1 MRLFDFFRQFDVL
14 TCVRQNNQR
23 KVYIGPGNELIYQ
36 IQSKKNKV
44 GDVGIVSKV
53 LFSPKKKTQG
63 AKGDPED
70 ESEEQPEQSG
80 RCCSFLWKKI
90 VNIFFNKTDRM
101 NPQIVE
107 NARNVIDRRKDDQKE
122 TLDMELCIN
131 RIERLESSIV
141 ALTRK
146 LQHSY

>member
-1 MRLFDFFRQFDVL
+1 MRLFDFFGQFDVL
-14 TCVRQNNQR
+14 TSVRQNNQR

-36 IQSKKNKV
+36 IQSNKNKS

-53 LFSPKKKTQG
+53 LFSPKKKPQG
-63 AKGDPED
+63 QQGDPLD
-70 ESEEQPEQSG
+70 ESDDAPEPSG
-80 RCCSFLWKKI
+80 RCCSFLWKKMF
-90 VNIFFNKTDRM
+90 NLFFNKTDRM
-101 NPQIVE
+101 NPLIVE

-146 LQHSY
+146 LQHNY